1 MSTTLIRNGHV
12 VDPASGIDME
22 CDLLLEDGK
31 VAGVGAGLTNSAAE
45 VVDARGQLVIPGII
59 DCHVHLSHW
68 LGGPPGHK
76 MLALAGVT
84 TALDLAGP
92 ITDVIKIGAQYGRGL
107 TIGCIDYVR
116 PSHTVSG
123 TDPSRDELRDS
134 LDTAIQAGAIGQK
147 VLGGHFPLTPEA
159 TARVIQVAAE
169 RGSYIAFHAGT
180 LATPQSI
187 AGMQEACDLS
197 AGNPLHLAHINS
209 YARGTYD
216 SAYAEAESAKRMLEE
231 CDNIWSES
239 YLAPFNGN
247 SGKCANGAPES
258 VATQLNLKR
267 GGFAPTTEGLAEA
280 ITAGWA
286 IVHIEADGVNQ
297 LVQGA
302 RGLAAWRAADS
313 DIGLSFYANPFEARV
328 KLAVDKR
335 ADGQFAVD
343 ALATDGGGIPRND
356 LCSRGL
362 ALTRLDALTLS
373 EFVHKVCVA
382 PAQMMGIATR
392 KGHLGVGA
400 DGDVTI
406 IDLSQLAAV
415 SSFAHG
421 RAIMRDGVLLGSGG
435 QFLTMPEGRAAIE
448 ESGLTPIEL
457 RYGDA
462 LRNKASERP
471 HAVS

>member
-1 MSTTLIRNGHV
+1 MSATLIRNGHV
-12 VDPASGIDME
+12 VDPANGIDAV
-22 CDLLLEDGK
+22 CDILLDGGK
-31 VAGVGAGLTNSAAE
+31 VAGVGCALTSSVAE
-45 VVDARGQLVIPGII
+45 EIDAQGQLVIPGII

-92 ITDVIKIGAQYGRGL
+92 IKDVVEIAAQYGRGL

-116 PSHTVSG
+116 PGHTVPE
-123 TDPSRDELRDS
+123 TDPSSDQIRDS
-134 LDTAIQAGAIGQK
+134 LERALLAGAIGQK
-147 VLGGHFPLTPEA
+147 VLGGHFPLTPDS
-159 TARVIQVAAE
+159 TARVIEVAAE
-169 RGSYIAFHAGT
+169 RGSYVAFHAGT

-209 YARGTYD
+209 YARGTHD
-216 SAYAEAESAKRMLEE
+216 TAYGEAETAKRILAEY
-231 CDNIWSES
+231 NNVWSES

-247 SGKCANGAPES
+247 SGKCSHGAPES
-258 VATQLNLKR
+258 VATQRNLER
-267 GGFAPTTEGLAEA
+267 GGFAPTIDGLADA
-280 ITAGWA
+280 ISSGWA
-286 IVHIEADGVNQ
+286 MVHIEADGINQ
-297 LVQGA
+297 LVQGSQA
-302 RGLAAWRAADS
+302 LNAWRTAES

-328 KLAVDKR
+328 KLAVEKKK
-335 ADGQFAVD
+335 DGQFVVD

-362 ALTRLDALTLS
+362 ALTRLNALTLC
-373 EFVHKVCVA
+373 EFVQKVCVA
-382 PAQMMGIATR
+382 PAHMIGIAKR

-406 IDLSQLAAV
+406 IDLDRLAAV

-421 RAIMRDGVLLGSGG
+421 RPIMRDGVLVGSGG
-435 QFLTMPEGRAAIE
+435 QMLAMPEGRSAVIA
-448 ESGLTPIEL
+448 SGLTPIEL
-457 RYGDA
+457 CYGDA
-462 LRNKASERP
+462 LRNKAKS
-471 HAVS
+471 